1 MEINMLSNTEKYK
14 VAIIGSGPAGLSAAG
29 RAAELG
35 VSHILLEGTG
45 EISNTINFWYQKGKH
60 VMNEPAQMPLR
71 SSVGFKEGTREE
83 ILEEWQDAILKLKIN
98 IKFNATLKSIEGD
111 VGAFL
116 IKLSSG
122 EEIQAATVILAIGTM
137 GNIRKLGI
145 PGEENPIVNYK
156 LDDASLIKNKHITL
170 IGAGD
175 SAIEDA
181 LALSKQNKVTIIN
194 RRNSF
199 DRAKGRNSS
208 AILRAI
214 QNQEIECV
222 YEGVPA
228 AINAGLGDELSFAA
242 ELVVESPVGN
252 VSILTDKIIIRAG
265 AMPQRRLLDSL
276 GVGFPNQD
284 ETAFPLIGEGYQS
297 TRAGLYVVGALAGCP
312 LIKEAMNQGYEV
324 IEFIEG
330 RHIDPA
336 DQELVQKVLS
346 DLPGFTSVKEELD
359 KIKSNLGLMKDVSML
374 NLREFIR
381 AGKIKF
387 YKKGEVLHKPGYYSD
402 VISVVLSGRVLLS
415 NRSYYASE
423 AEIAFS
429 PQQVLGTQSL
439 FAGLAWSGYVI
450 AIEDVVLLETPFG
463 TARKILSSIESLK
476 EVINHIFTRRVI
488 FSAVINVL
496 PLDKIQ
502 ETVNEMDFDELAY
515 STSIQKLKAGQV
527 IYEENSDADCLY
539 LVRTG
544 TVSISRII
552 NGKSQVEH
560 LVSPGQWFGVDEILM
575 NSSRLRMASATRSA
589 ELVKIDGGLFRAALS
604 QFPSIEKA
612 TEKHIRKMLLN
623 GHKRNMDDT
632 ASQVMSFFHES
643 NIVDGTNVLIIN
655 ESICVGC
662 DNCEK
667 ACAETHG
674 GVSRLNRKEGDSF
687 ASIHIASACRHCY
700 EPGCMTDCP
709 PDAISRKEDG
719 SILINADTCI
729 GCGNCVANCP
739 FEVVKLVAAEP
750 QQPFSL
756 FSWLALG
763 KGRAPGQEVGHHD
776 PKAKKVAVKCDLCAN
791 QSSGPACVQSCPTG
805 AAVRGSPI
813 NLLNLFERRSED
825 RRGS

>member
-1 MEINMLSNTEKYK
+1 MLSNVQKYK

-83 ILEEWQDAILKLKIN
+83 VLEEWQDDITKLKIN

-122 EEIQAATVILAIGTM
+122 EEIQAATVVLAIGTM

-222 YEGVPA
+222 YEGAPA

-346 DLPGFTSVKEELD
+346 DLPGFTSVKEELE
-359 KIKSNLGLMKDVSML
+359 KIRANLGLMSDVSML

-381 AGKIKF
+381 ASTIKF
-387 YKKGEVLHKPGYYSD
+387 FKKGDVLCKPGDYANAVSL
-402 VISVVLSGRVLLS
+402 VLSGSVWLS
-415 NRSYYASE
+415 NRSYYDAN
-423 AEIAFS
+423 ADITLA
-429 PQQVLGTQSL
+429 PDQLLGAQSL
-439 FAGLAWSGYVI
+439 FGGLAWSGYVI
-450 AIEDVVLLETPFG
+450 ATEDIVLLETPFG
-463 TARKILSSIESLK
+463 TAQKILSSTESIK
-476 EVINHIFTRRVI
+476 EKINHLFTRRVI
-488 FSAVINVL
+488 FSAVISTL
-496 PLDKIQ
+496 PLNEIQ
-502 ETVNEMDFDELAY
+502 ETIDEMDFDDLAS
-515 STSIQKLKAGQV
+515 STSIQKMKAGQV
-527 IYEENSDADCLY
+527 IYEENSNADCLY

-544 TVSISRII
+544 TVAISRNIG
-552 NGKSQVEH
+552 GKNQVEH
-560 LVSPGQWFGVDEILM
+560 LISPGQWFGVDEILM
-575 NSSRLRMASATRSA
+575 NSRRLSEASATRTT
-589 ELVKIDGGLFRAALS
+589 ELIKIDGALFRATIV

-612 TEKHIRKMLLN
+612 TENHTRDMLLDA
-623 GHKRNMDDT
+623 HKRNADNRS
-632 ASQVMSFFHES
+632 SQVMGFFHNS
-643 NIVDGTNVLIIN
+643 NIVDGTNVLIID

-709 PDAISRKEDG
+709 PDAISRNGDG

-729 GCGNCVANCP
+729 GCGNCVTNCP

-750 QQPFSL
+750 QQSFSL
-756 FSWLALG
+756 FSWLAFG

-805 AAVRGSPI
+805 AAVRGSPV

>member
-1 MEINMLSNTEKYK
+1 MLSNSEIYK

-35 VSHILLEGTG
+35 VSHILLEGTA

-71 SSVGFKEGTREE
+71 STVRFKEGTREE
-83 ILEEWQDAILKLKIN
+83 ILEEWQDDITKLNIN

-111 VGAFL
+111 VGSFL

-122 EEIQAATVILAIGTM
+122 EEIQAATVVLAIGTM

-145 PGEENPIVNYK
+145 PGEEHPIVNYK
-156 LDDASLIKNKHITL
+156 LDDASLLKNQHITL

-181 LALSKQNKVTIIN
+181 IALSKQNKVTIIN
-194 RRNSF
+194 RRNAF
-199 DRAKGRNSS
+199 DRAKGRNCS

-214 QNQEIECV
+214 QNKEIECV

-228 AINAGLGDELSFAA
+228 AINAGSSDDSSSTA
-242 ELVVESPVGN
+242 EIVVESPVGN
-252 VSILTDKIIIRAG
+252 VSIITNMIIIRAG

-276 GVGFPNQD
+276 GVGFPSQD

-346 DLPGFTSVKEELD
+346 DLPNFTSVKEEID
-359 KIKSNLGLMKDVSML
+359 KIKSNLELMKDVSML

-381 AGKIKF
+381 AGTIRS
-387 YKKGEVLHKPGYYSD
+387 YKKGEVLYKPGDYSD
-402 VISVVLSGRVLLS
+402 VISVVLSGCVLLS
-415 NRSYYASE
+415 NRSYYDTE
-423 AEIAFS
+423 AEITFA
-429 PQQVLGTQSL
+429 PHQLLGTQSL

-476 EVINHIFTRRVI
+476 EQINHAFTRRVI
-488 FSAVINVL
+488 FSAVISTV
-496 PLDKIQ
+496 PLEEIQ
-502 ETVNEMDFDELAY
+502 ETVDEMDFDELAY
-515 STSIQKLKAGQV
+515 STSTQKIKAGQV

-539 LVRTG
+539 VVRTG
-544 TVSISRII
+544 TVSISRTI

-560 LVSPGQWFGVDEILM
+560 LISPGQWFGVDEILM
-575 NSSRLRMASATRSA
+575 NSSRLSMASATRGT
-589 ELVKIDGGLFRAALS
+589 ELIKVDGALFRKSLV
-604 QFPSIEKA
+604 QFPSIERA
-612 TEKHIRKMLLN
+612 TEKHTRNMLLSV
-623 GHKRNMDDT
+623 HKRNVDAT
-632 ASQVMSFFHES
+632 ASEVMGFFHES
-643 NIVDGTNVLIIN
+643 HIVDGTNVLIID
-655 ESICVGC
+655 ESMCVGC

-687 ASIHIASACRHCY
+687 ASVHIASACRHCY

-709 PDAISRKEDG
+709 PDAISRQEDG
-719 SILINADTCI
+719 SIFINPETCI

-756 FSWLALG
+756 FSWLAFG

-805 AAVRGSPI
+805 AAVRDSPI

-825 RRGS
+825 RSRS